1 MYARQ
6 ILYIQSLI
14 EIVYTLSKRRKK
26 NDFKWQVIWVFK
38 IKKKRK
44 WRHDIHV
51 PHFFWNMFILRKLSI
66 LTGTL

>member
-38 IKKKRK
+38 IKKNVNEDTIYMY
-44 WRHDIHV
+44 HISFEICLFYANC
-51 PHFFWNMFILRKLSI
+51 PF
-66 LTGTL
+66 

>member
-1 MYARQ
+1 MYARK

-38 IKKKRK
+38 IKK
-44 WRHDIHV
+44 
-51 PHFFWNMFILRKLSI
+51 
-66 LTGTL
+66 T